1 MTDTI
6 ETAKLHQYISKIE
19 RLEQE
24 KADISDDIKD
34 VFAEAK
40 AIGFD
45 TKIMKKVLK
54 LMKMDKNKLAE
65 EDELIELYRR
75 AMGL

>member
-24 KADISDDIKD
+24 KSDISDDIKD

-40 AIGFD
+40 AMGFD

-75 AMGL
+75 AVGL